1 MRLTKEQWAR
11 HVEAWRSS
19 GTSAAKYCASRDLKA
34 SSLRYWSSRIRR
46 ETGDALNETF
56 DGGRPAR
63 FAKVQTT
70 KRTQSPEAAK
80 DAALRLVFADVALEV
95 PVGFDAAT
103 LRRVLEVLRPSGGE
117 R

>member
-46 ETGDALNETF
+46 ETGEALNETF
-56 DGGRPAR
+56 EGGRAPR

-70 KRTQSPEAAK
+70 KRTPAPSEV
-80 DAALRLVFADVALEV
+80 ALRLVVADVAVEV
-95 PVGFDAAT
+95 PAGFDTAT
-103 LRRVLEVLRPSGGE
+103 LRRVLEVLRPPGGE